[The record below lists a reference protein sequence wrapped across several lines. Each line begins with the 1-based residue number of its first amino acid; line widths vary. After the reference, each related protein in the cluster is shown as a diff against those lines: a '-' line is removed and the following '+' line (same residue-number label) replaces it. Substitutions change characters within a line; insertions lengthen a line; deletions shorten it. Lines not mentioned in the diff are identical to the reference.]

1 MRSSCPDHIVA
12 TSPQCIYIY
21 SYATIAF
28 NRDCA
33 LHNQYQT
40 VIVASL
46 FKTTLLA
53 NILLSLIAT
62 VLNFDSNRFQLLKI
76 DRNQISLID

>member
-1 MRSSCPDHIVA
+1 M
-12 TSPQCIYIY
+12 Y
-21 SYATIAF
+21 F
-28 NRDCA
+28 NRTYA
-33 LHNQYQT
+33 LHNQYHT
-40 VIVASL
+40 AIFASL
-46 FKTTLLA
+46 SKTTLLA